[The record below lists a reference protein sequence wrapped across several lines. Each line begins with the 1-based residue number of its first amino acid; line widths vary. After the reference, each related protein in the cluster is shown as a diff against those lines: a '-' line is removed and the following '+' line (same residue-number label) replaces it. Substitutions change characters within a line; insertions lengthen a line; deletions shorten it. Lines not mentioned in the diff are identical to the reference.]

1 MRVRVDRERERG
13 KDIRIYIYIYT
24 HICLLI
30 YSLFIYIEREMNR
43 IPDSTRFA
51 VAVRAQASVGWVHH
65 VLPAA

>member
-1 MRVRVDRERERG
+1 
-13 KDIRIYIYIYT
+13 
-24 HICLLI
+24 LI

>member
-1 MRVRVDRERERG
+1 MFVD
-13 KDIRIYIYIYT
+13 
-24 HICLLI
+24 LLFV
-30 YSLFIYIEREMNR
+30 YLHREREMNR